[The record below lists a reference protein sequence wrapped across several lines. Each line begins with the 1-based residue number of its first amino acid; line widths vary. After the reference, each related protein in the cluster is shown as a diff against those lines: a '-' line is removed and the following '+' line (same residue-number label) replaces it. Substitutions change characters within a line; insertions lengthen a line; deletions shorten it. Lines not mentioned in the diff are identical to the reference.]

1 MKLNATVK
9 ISVVNIYDEMQDVIV
24 RTRSYTII
32 DSDELQ
38 EALKNMRNDIGA
50 RILDMALY
58 QSGLMVV
65 KVKEIHMMYNK
76 YNPTRAGKYINLP
89 KWISLKK
96 ACINIKNKD
105 EKCFKYAIQCG
116 YHKIYEKSH
125 PENIYH
131 YKKIED
137 GLGFDGINFPAN
149 NNDIDKFLR
158 TQS

>member
-65 KVKEIHMMYNK
+65 KVKDIHMMYNK

-96 ACINIKNKD
+96 ACINIKIKMKNVLNMLFSAVITKSM
-105 EKCFKYAIQCG
+105 KKAIQTIFITT
-116 YHKIYEKSH
+116 K
-125 PENIYH
+125 
-131 YKKIED
+131 
-137 GLGFDGINFPAN
+137 
-149 NNDIDKFLR
+149 R
-158 TQS
+158 